1 VQNLHFPSKWRLGTV
16 SGNPGF
22 REPSPSLVPIPTI
35 VSEAYVHTYVHM
47 YSDVKFYGTTK
58 SPGANPTIASYN
70 ASVEKIY
77 NATNSMARF
86 YNNNYFSL
94 T

>member
-1 VQNLHFPSKWRLGTV
+1 MCKIGEIVFGRIGARPRKEQLFNWVGRRRNQATYDPSSYLFNYW
-16 SGNPGF
+16 S
-22 REPSPSLVPIPTI
+22 
-35 VSEAYVHTYVHM
+35 
-47 YSDVKFYGTTK
+47 
-58 SPGANPTIASYN
+58 GANPTIASYN